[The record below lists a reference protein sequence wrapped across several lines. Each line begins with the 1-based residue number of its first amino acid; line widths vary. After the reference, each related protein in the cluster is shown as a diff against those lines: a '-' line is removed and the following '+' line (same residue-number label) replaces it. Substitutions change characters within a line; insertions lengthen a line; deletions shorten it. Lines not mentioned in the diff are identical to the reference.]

1 VVTDQRKPTDQ
12 RATERGGAGMKSA
25 PKLVKKPVVSAHDAA
40 PAPRAKKDSTKCVR
54 DVRSVPPA
62 AYRLASDGKKWRWM
76 CEERRKLLMQM
87 ASYSNGDGTGI
98 WPSVQR
104 LADETG
110 MSPRTAHRLL
120 NDLKT
125 LGFLEDGELH
135 GCYKTR
141 IRSINVGK
149 VKAGVSFFDKKGE
162 APLPNSPAP
171 LPNSPNTSAG
181 MYLADNRPFL
191 PSYQTE
197 NKTHLSSDEKLSDD
211 ARVFALLNKSKS
223 ESEPTPSERGDNSL
237 RERTVVRKED
247 FVILREK
254 LVELGVNRQGDWSEK
269 RVSASIAKSFDLAD
283 GDVEL
288 VMEVYERVVVE
299 MGKLYVGD
307 FFPAVCSYLENY
319 GGII

>member
-1 VVTDQRKPTDQ
+1 MSVAK
-12 RATERGGAGMKSA
+12 
-25 PKLVKKPVVSAHDAA
+25 KKPVASAHDAA

-110 MSPRTAHRLL
+110 MNRRTAFRLL
-120 NDLKT
+120 NDLRT

-135 GCYKTR
+135 GAYKTR

-149 VKAGVSFFDKKGE
+149 VNAGVSFDDKKGE
-162 APLPNSPAP
+162 SPVTNSAAPVTDSPVTCDKYTP
-171 LPNSPNTSAG
+171 PH
-181 MYLADNRPFL
+181 NRPFL
-191 PSYQTE
+191 PSYETE
-197 NKTHLSSDEKLSDD
+197 NKEHLSANADD
-211 ARVFALLNKSKS
+211 DVLASLNKSKS
-223 ESEPTPSERGDNSL
+223 ESTPSRESSDKRDNSL

-247 FVILREK
+247 FVILRAK
-254 LVELGVNRQGDWSEK
+254 LVELGVNRYGDWSEK
-269 RVSASIAKSFDLAD
+269 RVSASIATSFDLAG
-283 GDVEL
+283 GDLEL
-288 VMEVYERVVVE
+288 LVDVYERVAVQ
-299 MGKLYVGD
+299 MDKTYVAD

-319 GGII
+319 GGVI